1 MAVARIAP
9 LQESSFVNLIYQFPP
24 SIKTD
29 TNGALLFDWGGADP
43 FAQSHTLEPNG
54 QVSYPQIAVNA
65 FSPQECA
72 QIVAL
77 GEARV
82 KARAAVDDRSD
93 LASRDYRISDI
104 AWIEPQADSHWLYHR
119 LGMMFHQINQAY
131 GFDLVG
137 FVEPLQFTCYGAGQY
152 FGWHADIGGDS
163 TSLRK
168 LSLTIQLSPEGDYDG
183 GALQFHGA
191 AEMPQARL
199 QGTAVAF
206 PSYLAH
212 QVTPVTRGLR
222 RSLVAWAY
230 GPAYR

>member
-1 MAVARIAP
+1 M
-9 LQESSFVNLIYQFPP
+9 NLIYQFPQ
-24 SIKTD
+24 SIQSSPDGT
-29 TNGALLFDWGGADP
+29 LVLDWGGADP
-43 FAQSHTLEPNG
+43 FGAGSPAALRENPAIA
-54 QVSYPQIAVNA
+54 YPQILPAA

-72 QIVAL
+72 AITAL

-82 KARAAVDDRSD
+82 KRAATVDERSD
-93 LASRDYRISDI
+93 LGSRDYRISDI
-104 AWIEPQADSHWLYHR
+104 AWIEPAEDSHWLYHR
-119 LGMMFHQINQAY
+119 LAALFHRANDSY
-131 GFDLVG
+131 GFELTG
-137 FVEPLQFTCYGAGQY
+137 FVEPLQFTCYGTGQY

-168 LSLTIQLSPEGDYDG
+168 VSLTVQLSPASDYAG
-183 GALQFHGA
+183 GQLQFHGA
-191 AEMPQARL
+191 ADMPAARS

-212 QVTPVTRGLR
+212 QVTSVTDGLR